1 MEIVWHF
8 LSQIVYFLECQ
19 AKCIFEINFN
29 DRNVYKML
37 NNNNQFR
44 AQIYEIVMKH

>member
-1 MEIVWHF
+1 MNGNFNQNCVFFW
-8 LSQIVYFLECQ
+8 ECQ
-19 AKCIFEINFN
+19 IKCIFEINFN

-44 AQIYEIVMKH
+44 AQIYENLMKH